1 MVTPRRRN
9 IADCKQKSRSY
20 VKSAVEVLNPGQMPI
35 LTCDQPLY
43 ALTKQIQWSWPS
55 TYGEDCCVAMLHI
68 EMMALKMLGDL
79 LEDSGWTGALT
90 QAGVATSGT
99 ADLS

>member
-43 ALTKQIQWSWPS
+43 TLWSWPS
-55 TYGEDCCVAMLHI
+55 TYCCVAKFGGLHI
-68 EMMALKMLGDL
+68 AQNAWRSLRR
-79 LEDSGWTGALT
+79 
-90 QAGVATSGT
+90 
-99 ADLS
+99 